1 MEENEKYLFE
11 ANTVKNNEGPAEER
25 RDSFS
30 LRIGGTFYDV
40 TTHLKTG
47 GTRTG
52 LNQFKEMLLANQY
65 V

>member
-11 ANTVKNNEGPAEER
+11 TSTVNDNEGTVEGK

-30 LRIGGTFYDV
+30 LRIGRTFYDV
-40 TTHLKTG
+40 TTHLKTD
-47 GTRTG
+47 GTRTV

>member
-1 MEENEKYLFE
+1 MEENEKYPFE
-11 ANTVKNNEGPAEER
+11 ANTVNDKEDPAEEK

-40 TTHLKTG
+40 TTHLKTVG
-47 GTRTG
+47 NRTV

>member
-1 MEENEKYLFE
+1 MNEEKYLFE
-11 ANTVKNNEGPAEER
+11 TEPTEIKDKASEGMQ
-25 RDSFS
+25 DHFS

-40 TTHLKTG
+40 TTHFKTDG
-47 GTRTG
+47 KRTV

>member
-11 ANTVKNNEGPAEER
+11 ANTVNDKEGPAEEKR
-25 RDSFS
+25 NSFS

-40 TTHLKTG
+40 TTHLKTD
-47 GTRTG
+47 GTRTV
-52 LNQFKEMLLANQY
+52 LNQFKETLLTNQY

>member
-1 MEENEKYLFE
+1 MNEEKYLFE
-11 ANTVKNNEGPAEER
+11 TEATEIKDNPVEEKQ
-25 RDSFS
+25 DHFS

-40 TTHLKTG
+40 TTHFKTDG
-47 GTRTG
+47 KRTV

>member
-11 ANTVKNNEGPAEER
+11 TNTVYDNEYPAEEK

-30 LRIGGTFYDV
+30 LRIGGTYYDV
-40 TTHLKTG
+40 TTHLKTD
-47 GTRTG
+47 GTRTV

>member
-11 ANTVKNNEGPAEER
+11 ANIVNDKEGPAEEKR
-25 RDSFS
+25 NSFS
-30 LRIGGTFYDV
+30 LRIGGTIYDV
-40 TTHLKTG
+40 TTHLKTD
-47 GTRTG
+47 GTRTV

>member
-1 MEENEKYLFE
+1 MEVEKYLFE
-11 ANTVKNNEGPAEER
+11 ATPEDDKDNVVNDKQ
-25 RDSFS
+25 DHFS

-40 TTHLKTG
+40 TTHLKADG
-47 GTRTG
+47 KRTV

>member
-11 ANTVKNNEGPAEER
+11 ANTVNDNEDPAEEK

-47 GTRTG
+47 GTRTV

>member
-11 ANTVKNNEGPAEER
+11 ANTVNDNEDPAEER

-47 GTRTG
+47 GTRTV
-52 LNQFKEMLLANQY
+52 LN
-65 V
+65 

>member
-11 ANTVKNNEGPAEER
+11 ANTVNDNEDPAEEK

-40 TTHLKTG
+40 TTHLKTD
-47 GTRTG
+47 GTCTV

>member
-1 MEENEKYLFE
+1 MDEEKYLFE
-11 ANTVKNNEGPAEER
+11 IEPNNDKDNAAIEK
-25 RDSFS
+25 RDHFS
-30 LRIGGTFYDV
+30 LRIGGTYYDV

-47 GTRTG
+47 GTRTV

>member
-11 ANTVKNNEGPAEER
+11 TNTVNDNEGTAEEKC
-25 RDSFS
+25 DSFS

-40 TTHLKTG
+40 TTHLKTD
-47 GTRTG
+47 GTRTV